1 MNGSSIAAADS
12 EMNVANARHSFV
24 FACVSSFGIRGRLL
38 AIRLEDLLVFG
49 RASTPRVLDDPFFL
63 PPAIV
68 GVGVGVGV
76 RFCGAEWD
84 TCPCCA
90 L

>member
-38 AIRLEDLLVFG
+38 AIRLEDRFLFG
-49 RASTPRVLDDPFFL
+49 RASPCVFDDPIFL
-63 PPAIV
+63 PPAI
-68 GVGVGVGV
+68 VGVGVGV

-90 L
+90 Q